1 MARIE
6 GQKLKILVLAD
17 ILARETD
24 SAHGLTVPQL
34 IEALAARGIPAERKS
49 IYTDLRALED
59 FGLDVIC
66 LREGHICRWALA
78 SRTFEVAELKLL
90 VDAVQ
95 SSKFLSEKKSR
106 ALIKKLESLCSR
118 HEAKALQRQV
128 FVTNRP
134 KSMNESIYY
143 TIDLLHTAISTDE
156 QVRFQIAEWTPEKTV
171 RYRRGGKL
179 YTVSPY
185 ALIWEDENY
194 YLLAY
199 DPEAGAMRHYR
210 ADRLAHLAL
219 AGGPRVGKEVFAR
232 LDMAAYTKRTFGMFG
247 GEETGVT
254 LEFAVHLAGVVID
267 RFGKDVTFFPA
278 GDGRFR
284 VYVHVVPSVQF
295 MGWLAGLGAE
305 ARLISP
311 PEVQKAFCAHCRQ
324 VLQQYGAVK

>member
-106 ALIKKLESLCSR
+106 ANHR
-118 HEAKALQRQV
+118 AAL
-128 FVTNRP
+128 
-134 KSMNESIYY
+134 
-143 TIDLLHTAISTDE
+143 L
-156 QVRFQIAEWTPEKTV
+156 
-171 RYRRGGKL
+171 
-179 YTVSPY
+179 
-185 ALIWEDENY
+185 
-194 YLLAY
+194 
-199 DPEAGAMRHYR
+199 YR
-210 ADRLAHLAL
+210 AF
-219 AGGPRVGKEVFAR
+219 PRMSTEG
-232 LDMAAYTKRTFGMFG
+232 
-247 GEETGVT
+247 TGRCQSV
-254 LEFAVHLAGVVID
+254 EM
-267 RFGKDVTFFPA
+267 
-278 GDGRFR
+278 
-284 VYVHVVPSVQF
+284 PSVSSSNV
-295 MGWLAGLGAE
+295 
-305 ARLISP
+305 ISNTLSM
-311 PEVQKAFCAHCRQ
+311 RMI
-324 VLQQYGAVK
+324 L